1 MCRLRLFTYPQ
12 RWAPLRALLDYEADI
27 NGLGIDCLFNESCQ
41 YPDFVGFN
49 RRTWTADAPIFQH
62 LLRSCPMADDPE
74 QADAFLVP
82 YLFGTGST
90 CHWGLHNG
98 GGFSNRARVSHLRGN
113 ASKMLRAVLR
123 NIDDA
128 RASRHIVLWT
138 VDVEFVGVDA
148 RRTLVVHLGDDHSW
162 LSAHLK
168 PLANHS
174 FERGLTVPYRVSH
187 WTPLGFPPPP
197 RPPQS
202 RWLLFANV
210 NLKRHAT
217 RGTLDNAIAREAAA
231 LNLSDRVYLAAT
243 MMPAMEAARHA
254 LDAAFCLCPTG
265 DSKGFTGRFYFSL
278 LHGCL
283 PVRFDGWNR
292 NLSMAETAFPFDRR
306 IDWSRIVLNV
316 RKNESAGLLRRLAE
330 MPEDELRSRQR
341 YLQKVAPMLHYHNP
355 VTGYSRND
363 HADASAGR
371 APDAR
376 GAAALL
382 VEQLEERLLG
392 GGVGR
397 PARRRSRSAGSVW
410 APGWF
415 MKG

>member
-1 MCRLRLFTYPQ
+1 MSPGGWQLTGVLEERLQ
-12 RWAPLRALLDYEADI
+12 QPLGKTAQLAEISTRSSEKMPVSATSADGFCLDW
-27 NGLGIDCLFNESCQ
+27 G
-41 YPDFVGFN
+41 
-49 RRTWTADAPIFQH
+49 RTWTADAPIFQH
-62 LLRSCPMADDPE
+62 LLRSCPTADDPE

-90 CHWGLHNG
+90 CHWGLYNG

-231 LNLSDRVYLAAT
+231 LNLSDRVYLAAK

-265 DSKGFTGRFYFSL
+265 DSKGFTGR
-278 LHGCL
+278 
-283 PVRFDGWNR
+283 V
-292 NLSMAETAFPFDRR
+292 
-306 IDWSRIVLNV
+306 
-316 RKNESAGLLRRLAE
+316 
-330 MPEDELRSRQR
+330 
-341 YLQKVAPMLHYHNP
+341 
-355 VTGYSRND
+355 
-363 HADASAGR
+363 
-371 APDAR
+371 
-376 GAAALL
+376 
-382 VEQLEERLLG
+382 
-392 GGVGR
+392 
-397 PARRRSRSAGSVW
+397 
-410 APGWF
+410 
-415 MKG
+415 